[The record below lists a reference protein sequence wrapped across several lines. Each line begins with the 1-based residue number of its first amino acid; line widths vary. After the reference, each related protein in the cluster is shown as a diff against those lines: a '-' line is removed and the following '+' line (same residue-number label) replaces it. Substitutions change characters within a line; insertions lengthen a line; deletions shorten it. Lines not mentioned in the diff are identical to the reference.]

1 MLVHPL
7 GLFFPLHVLCFV
19 VYTSFSV
26 ALSQGDASEDLSEAI
41 TPLTLKKKGALA
53 PQESYDDDAHDSV
66 PLQALKMS
74 TSRICKLQLLMIVF
88 LVDFRSSM
96 PKANRAG
103 FSIVPF
109 DNERGPSNC
118 LQHLLFTN
126 AEGTMGPVEVI
137 PGAFE
142 IFRDTSWL

>member
-53 PQESYDDDAHDSV
+53 PQESYDDDAHDSG
-66 PLQALKMS
+66 PPA
-74 TSRICKLQLLMIVF
+74 
-88 LVDFRSSM
+88 SSQDVYLEDM
-96 PKANRAG
+96 
-103 FSIVPF
+103 
-109 DNERGPSNC
+109 
-118 LQHLLFTN
+118 
-126 AEGTMGPVEVI
+126 
-137 PGAFE
+137 
-142 IFRDTSWL
+142 